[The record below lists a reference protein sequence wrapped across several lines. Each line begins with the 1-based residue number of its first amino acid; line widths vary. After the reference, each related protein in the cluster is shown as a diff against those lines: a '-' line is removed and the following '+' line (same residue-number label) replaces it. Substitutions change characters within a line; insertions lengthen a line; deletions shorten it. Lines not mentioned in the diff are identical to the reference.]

1 MGGGGQ
7 GTPGFPILARPQF
20 CPDPL
25 PQPLAHSRGLL
36 ELGPRGALL
45 ARWSSDQDFIREP
58 SVIGFSDLGKLTP
71 AVASCTPQP
80 PSTPALAQMP
90 AHRMALICAWLGAG
104 LEELG
109 VPRGG
114 GFNRTASLFFRP
126 KGLPHLYPTPVPQ
139 ALASASISLPSHLKQ
154 PALRCDTLRSGA
166 WAAGPGDKCSGWG
179 GVSLSRER
187 KGY

>member
-20 CPDPL
+20 FPDPL
-25 PQPLAHSRGLL
+25 PQPLARSRGLL

-80 PSTPALAQMP
+80 PSTPALAQKP
-90 AHRMALICAWLGAG
+90 AHRMALICA
-104 LEELG
+104 
-109 VPRGG
+109 
-114 GFNRTASLFFRP
+114 
-126 KGLPHLYPTPVPQ
+126 
-139 ALASASISLPSHLKQ
+139 
-154 PALRCDTLRSGA
+154 
-166 WAAGPGDKCSGWG
+166 
-179 GVSLSRER
+179 
-187 KGY
+187 